1 MRSPIFFFPSQ
12 EVPAPLRYVALTL
25 ILGHPPDSLMPLKAL
40 KATDIARDPSTLPCD
55 VTAVRGTACSCK
67 HGAAAVYFSSEQQP
81 QAGWDGKLHW
91 RHQEWKRQQMSA
103 IPNKAVLP
111 VPGIQGMGWSHCARA
126 GEAV

>member
-1 MRSPIFFFPSQ
+1 VLFAVSSSFRHRRLHAFPTRRSSD
-12 EVPAPLRYVALTL
+12 L
-25 ILGHPPDSLMPLKAL
+25 
-40 KATDIARDPSTLPCD
+40 
-55 VTAVRGTACSCK
+55 
-67 HGAAAVYFSSEQQP
+67 VYFSSEQQP

-126 GEAV
+126 GEAVRSEEHTSELQSRFDLVCRLLLEKQK